1 LSDIDFQKLILALT
15 NLALASALADTLVML
30 SKIRDPEDT
39 KWLDDLEAKFISD
52 LKNSHTEGMDEQNEI
67 KIMDGA
73 LAFLKVAM
81 DDARASI
88 IDAAKE

>member
-1 LSDIDFQKLILALT
+1 LSDIDFQKHIFAMT

-30 SKIRDPEDT
+30 SKFRGPEDT
-39 KWLDDLEAKFISD
+39 KWLDDLEAKIISD
-52 LKNSHTEGMDEQNEI
+52 LKNSHTEGMDEKNEI
-67 KIMDGA
+67 KIVKGA

>member
-1 LSDIDFQKLILALT
+1 MT
-15 NLALASALADTLVML
+15 NLALASALIDTLVML
-30 SKIRDPEDT
+30 SKFRGPDNM
-39 KWLDDLEAKFISD
+39 KWLDDLEAQFISD
-52 LKNSHTEGMDEQNEI
+52 LKNSHTEGMDEKNEI
-67 KIMDGA
+67 KIINGA